1 MNLEERQSLVREVAL
16 AGNCS
21 HPIRLSGEMVSL
33 VTGEVKASSLRI
45 ACKDRRRVVC
55 PACSYTYKADAWI
68 LVSTGLVGGKGTPE
82 VVGSHP
88 RLFVTLTAPSFG
100 SVHTITARGGCVVAP
115 RSFVDSPS
123 HPTTNSFTCA
133 HGRARFCAH
142 RHTSDDPLLGRP
154 ICDEC
159 FDYEGA
165 VLWNAHASRL
175 WNNTIQLIRRSLAEA
190 GGLAQANLSTVAQV
204 HYLKVAEVQRRGLVH
219 LHVIVRADGP
229 GEVDSD
235 PPAWLTVDLLSRV
248 VRRAARGVRARG
260 VDGRAICWGR
270 VLDVQDLRADPAD
283 VTKVAS
289 YVAMYSTK
297 TTDGSTALARRFH
310 SRRQIESLIDDPH
323 ACRLVL
329 AAWDLGRRADL
340 VPLNLRDHAHAFGF
354 TGQLITKSRGYST
367 TFAALRSARTIYMA
381 SQRIGDP
388 LEGTF
393 HYDGRGY
400 DDPRASDL
408 AEVFFTMQRE
418 LREEAAE
425 ARRMRPDGVGDTRL

>member
-21 HPIRLSGEMVSL
+21 HPIRLSGEMVNL
-33 VTGEVKASSLRI
+33 ATGEIGASSLRI

-68 LVSTGLVGGKGTPE
+68 LVSTGLVGGKGVPE

-100 SVHTITARGGCVVAP
+100 SVHTITKTGGCVVVRPDEVSLGHAP
-115 RSFVDSPS
+115 TSAL
-123 HPTTNSFTCA
+123 TCS
-133 HGRARFCAH
+133 HGRPRFCTR
-142 RHTSDDPLLGRP
+142 RHASDDPLLGRP
-154 ICDEC
+154 ICEQC

-190 GGLAQANLSTVAQV
+190 GGLAQASLKTVAQV

-229 GEVDSD
+229 GEVDSE
-235 PPAWLTVDLLSRV
+235 PPAWMTAELLAQV
-248 VRRAARGVRARG
+248 VRRAARDATTRG
-260 VDGRAICWGR
+260 LHGRTIGWGKI
-270 VLDVQDLRADPAD
+270 LDVQDLRVEASD

-297 TTDGSTALARRFH
+297 TTDGSMALARRFH
-310 SRRQIESLIDDPH
+310 SRRQVESLVDDPH
-323 ACRLVL
+323 ASRLVL

-340 VPLNLRDHAHAFGF
+340 APLNLRDHAHAFGF

-367 TFAALRSARTIYMA
+367 TFAALRSARTTYMA
-381 SQRIGDP
+381 SQRVGDP

-425 ARRMRPDGVGDTRL
+425 ARRARPDGVGDTPL